1 MAMTLEYT
9 IELDHRVW
17 IPVPL
22 EFPWNGYPGPA
33 AWASDLAT
41 SLMTGIDA
49 PAEVRDALESSALAM
64 AAVEPPL
71 PGALERFWRLPVGGG
86 PERLVHLYVTE
97 TDARAAEEL
106 AELARAGVGGYVQTI
121 TVLEGTSFDVAIRAV
136 VLTELPDR
144 RLSVLRVVG
153 VVGGYVFVVELIEEQ
168 TAVLEEL
175 EPAVE
180 ALFRSLRVR
189 VGGDERPRSEPEG
202 AWS

>member
-1 MAMTLEYT
+1 MTLEYT

-22 EFPWNGYPGPA
+22 SFPWNGYPDAA

-71 PGALERFWRLPVGGG
+71 PGPLERFWHLPVEGG

-106 AELARAGVGGYVQTI
+106 AELARAGVGGYVQTV

-153 VVGGYVFVVELIEEQ
+153 VAGGHVFLVELIEEQ

-175 EPAVE
+175 EPVVE
-180 ALFRSLRVR
+180 ALFRSIRVR
-189 VGGDERPRSEPEG
+189 VGGDERPRSMPE
-202 AWS
+202 AARS

>member
-1 MAMTLEYT
+1 MTLEYT
-9 IELDHRVW
+9 IDLDHRVW

-22 EFPWNGYPGPA
+22 AFPWNGYPDAA

-41 SLMTGIDA
+41 GLLDGIDA
-49 PAEVRDALESSALAM
+49 PDDVRDALESSALAM
-64 AAVEPPL
+64 SAMEPPL
-71 PGALERFWRLPVGGG
+71 PGALERFWHLPEVGG

-106 AELARAGVGGYVQTI
+106 AELARAGVGGFVQTI
-121 TVLEGTSFDVAIRAV
+121 TVLEGTAFDVAIRAV

-144 RLSVLRVVG
+144 RLAVLRTVG
-153 VVGGYVFVVELIEEQ
+153 VVGGHVFVVELIEEY

-180 ALFRSLRVR
+180 ALFRSIRVR
-189 VGGDERPRSEPEG
+189 VGGQERRAAEPTG

>member
-1 MAMTLEYT
+1 MNVEYT

-22 EFPWNGYPGPA
+22 VFPWNGYPDAA
-33 AWASDLAT
+33 AWAADLST
-41 SLMTGIDA
+41 SLMSGIDA
-49 PAEVRDALESSALAM
+49 PEEVRAALHEAAIAM

-71 PGALERFWRLPVGGG
+71 PGALERFWHLPVEGG

-97 TDARAAEEL
+97 TDARTAEEL
-106 AELARAGVGGYVQTI
+106 SELARAGVGGYVQTV
-121 TVLEGTSFDVAIRAV
+121 TVLEDTAFDVALRAV

-144 RLSVLRVVG
+144 RIAVLRAIG
-153 VVGGYVFVVELIEEQ
+153 VTGGHVFVVELIEEQ

-180 ALFRSLRVR
+180 ALFRSIRVR
-189 VGGDERPRSEPEG
+189 VEGDERPRALSLG
-202 AWS
+202 AAS